1 MDYITLLQA
10 VPQFHQK
17 LDEMAAK
24 NERNHALLVRLK
36 SILDMLVKE
45 VGDLSNRYNCLERIK
60 GVERRLDAMLIAAG
74 KEASPLPAN
83 A

>member
-1 MDYITLLQA
+1 MNYIDLLQA

-24 NERNHALLVRLK
+24 SQNNHALLVHMK
-36 SILDMLVKE
+36 SILDTLVKE

-60 GVERRLDAMLIAAG
+60 GVERRLDAMIISSG
-74 KEASPLPAN
+74 KGVSPRPAN